1 MAAHLRGFLAR
12 LAGLVLVL
20 ALAAGLAACETSTS
34 NGGRDDRPQ
43 SREPGESRGPAATDP
58 ASVYVRGVL
67 DRLAK
72 AIGEP
77 RPWTISILNVPDVN
91 AFALPDGRVYVTRG

>member
-12 LAGLVLVL
+12 LAGYVLVL
-20 ALAAGLAACETSTS
+20 AFAAGFAACTTSS
-34 NGGRDDRPQ
+34 SSDRPGPVATT
-43 SREPGESRGPAATDP
+43 REPGASRGPTASDP

-67 DRLAK
+67 DRLVK
-72 AIGEP
+72 ASGAD

-91 AFALPDGRVYVTRG
+91 AFALPDGRVY